1 MKPDFHA
8 RNRPAALAAFS
19 LLLMLAAPVLRADC
33 TVSAQSVAFG
43 SYDVFSA
50 QPLDGAG
57 NVSVNCSPSASY
69 TVTLSAGGG
78 SYSQRQMSSANDVL
92 NYNLYTNASRSIVW
106 GDGSAGTS
114 TVGGSGESANHT
126 VYGRVPA
133 GQNRKVGSYGDTII
147 VTVTF

>member
-8 RNRPAALAAFS
+8 RHRSATLAAFA
-19 LLLMLAAPVLRADC
+19 LFLMLAVPALRADC
-33 TVSAQSVAFG
+33 TVSAQSVVFG

-69 TVTLSAGGG
+69 TVSLSTGGG
-78 SYSQRQMSSANDVL
+78 SYSQRQMSGSNDVL
-92 NYNLYTNASRSIVW
+92 NYNLYTNASHSIVW
-106 GDGSAGTS
+106 GDGSGGTG

-133 GQNRKVGSYGDTII
+133 GQNRKAGNYGDTII